1 MSLKRDCAAPSFED
15 QPNLPY
21 VTAFMQE
28 VGRWRPVTAGGVQ
41 HRATEDVV
49 YVSVATNS
57 YKIRGDLSTLRRMAT

>member
-1 MSLKRDCAAPSFED
+1 MLKRGYAAPSFED
-15 QPNLPY
+15 QSNLPY
-21 VTAFMQE
+21 VAAFMQE

-57 YKIRGDLSTLRRMAT
+57 CRIRGGSSTSRRMAT